1 MISGVSS
8 YSSYS
13 SYSSTL
19 ASSARNNTANST
31 AASCSGGPA
40 KAQEKL
46 FSILDSNGDGS
57 VAKEELDSALSAAK
71 DSDSSLSID
80 IDELFSQLDANSD
93 GSIDKEET
101 AALAPPPPQGG
112 PHGPGGAKPE
122 ELFGQLDSDGDGSI
136 GLAELSSALGVS
148 SDDSDLAT
156 LFGELDSDADGV
168 LSAQETAALAP
179 PPPPPPAQMSSAE
192 SEELFSAIDS
202 DSDGS
207 ISKDELSSL
216 FEALTSS
223 DKSSSTNASASNDS
237 GYADMVASL
246 LKQYSESASNSSK
259 IGSQLSLTA

>member
-19 ASSARNNTANST
+19 ASSARNSTANST

-46 FSILDSNGDGS
+46 FSILDSDGNGS

-71 DSDSSLSID
+71 DSDSSLTID

-101 AALAPPPPQGG
+101 AALAPPPPHGG
-112 PHGPGGAKPE
+112 PGGPGGAKPE
-122 ELFGQLDSDGDGSI
+122 ELFGQLDSDGDGSV

-148 SDDSDLAT
+148 SDDS
-156 LFGELDSDADGV
+156 EL
-168 LSAQETAALAP
+168 
-179 PPPPPPAQMSSAE
+179 
-192 SEELFSAIDS
+192 
-202 DSDGS
+202 
-207 ISKDELSSL
+207 
-216 FEALTSS
+216 
-223 DKSSSTNASASNDS
+223 KSSGANRRAAST
-237 GYADMVASL
+237 Y
-246 LKQYSESASNSSK
+246 
-259 IGSQLSLTA
+259 TT

>member
-46 FSILDSNGDGS
+46 FSILDSDGNGS

-71 DSDSSLSID
+71 ESDSSLTID

-101 AALAPPPPQGG
+101 AALAPPPP
-112 PHGPGGAKPE
+112 HRGPGGTGGANPE
-122 ELFGQLDSDGDGSI
+122 ELFGQLDR
-136 GLAELSSALGVS
+136 
-148 SDDSDLAT
+148 
-156 LFGELDSDADGV
+156 
-168 LSAQETAALAP
+168 AQ
-179 PPPPPPAQMSSAE
+179 
-192 SEELFSAIDS
+192 FSAGDAAPQVFEWH
-202 DSDGS
+202 GWGLGLL
-207 ISKDELSSL
+207 ISYDVRRRGGIER
-216 FEALTSS
+216 
-223 DKSSSTNASASNDS
+223 
-237 GYADMVASL
+237 
-246 LKQYSESASNSSK
+246 
-259 IGSQLSLTA
+259 LSLQVQACLQQRER

>member
-1 MISGVSS
+1 MATGGAAGHGRRGYERHS
-8 YSSYS
+8 
-13 SYSSTL
+13 
-19 ASSARNNTANST
+19 TANST

-112 PHGPGGAKPE
+112 PGGAKPE
-122 ELFGQLDSDGDGSI
+122 ELFSQLDSDGDGSV

-179 PPPPPPAQMSSAE
+179 PPPPPPAQMSSAD

-207 ISKDELSSL
+207 ISKEELSSL

-246 LKQYSESASNSSK
+246 LKQYSESASYTSK

>member
-19 ASSARNNTANST
+19 ASSARNSTANST

-46 FSILDSNGDGS
+46 FSILDSDGNGS

-71 DSDSSLSID
+71 ESDSSLTID

-93 GSIDKEET
+93 GNIDKEET
-101 AALAPPPPQGG
+101 AALAPPPPHG
-112 PHGPGGAKPE
+112 GPGGAKPE
-122 ELFGQLDSDGDGSI
+122 ELFGQLDSDGDGSV

-148 SDDSDLAT
+148 SDDSDLTT
-156 LFGELDSDADGV
+156 LFGELDGDADGV

-179 PPPPPPAQMSSAE
+179 PPPPPPAQMSSAD

-202 DSDGS
+202 GSAGS

-223 DKSSSTNASASNDS
+223 DKSNSASTSASNDS

-246 LKQYSESASNSSK
+246 LKQYSESASYSSK